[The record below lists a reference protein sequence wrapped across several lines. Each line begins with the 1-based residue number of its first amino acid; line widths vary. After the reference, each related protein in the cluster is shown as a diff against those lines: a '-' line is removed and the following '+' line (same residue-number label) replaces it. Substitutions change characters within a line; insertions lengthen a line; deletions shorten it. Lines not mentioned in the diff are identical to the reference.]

1 MNVGS
6 VSLVVHEGKPKAVE
20 LSKELLAVL
29 DGRGIDL
36 VETGADLVVSLG
48 GDGTVLRAARVAHEA
63 DAPLLA
69 VNLGT
74 LGYLTEVDASDAAA
88 SLERIFAGDFVIEDR
103 MMLDSEATTAEAGA
117 ERFVG
122 LNEALVER
130 SSRYRLVR
138 LEVRV
143 GGERL
148 ATFNADGVIVATPT
162 GSTAYAL
169 SAGGPIVSPRA
180 ECLLVV
186 PVSPHMI
193 FSRAVVLSPQDEVE
207 IRIGGD
213 HADASS
219 GRPQDASL
227 VLDGGLGRT
236 LTTGDS
242 VVVKRHERPLKLVR
256 MTGPGFLER
265 LRSKLDLPN

>member
-1 MNVGS
+1 MNVKS
-6 VSLVVHEGKPKAVE
+6 VSLVVHDGKPKAVE
-20 LSKELLAVL
+20 LEKELLAIL
-29 DGRGIDL
+29 GDRGIAVVDA
-36 VETGADLVVSLG
+36 GADLVVSLG
-48 GDGTVLRAARVAHEA
+48 GDGTVLRAARVAHGS

-74 LGYLTEVDASDAAA
+74 LGYLTEVDAADAGS

-103 MMLDSEATTAEAGA
+103 MMLECETGTSDELQ
-117 ERFVG
+117 RFVG
-122 LNEALVER
+122 LNEVLVER

-138 LEVRV
+138 LEVKV

-169 SAGGPIVSPRA
+169 SAGGPIVSPRT

-186 PVSPHMI
+186 PVSPYMI
-193 FSRAVVLSPQDEVE
+193 FSRAVVLSSQDEVE
-207 IRIGGD
+207 IRVGGD
-213 HADASS
+213 QAEDGHV
-219 GRPQDASL
+219 RPQEASV
-227 VLDGGLGRT
+227 VLDGTLGRT
-236 LTTGDS
+236 LTTGGS
-242 VVVKRHERPLKLVR
+242 VVVKKHERPLKLVR

-265 LRSKLDLPN
+265 LRSKLDLPS

>member
-1 MNVGS
+1 
-6 VSLVVHEGKPKAVE
+6 
-20 LSKELLAVL
+20 
-29 DGRGIDL
+29 
-36 VETGADLVVSLG
+36 VVSLG
-48 GDGTVLRAARVAHEA
+48 GDGTVLRAARLAHAA

-74 LGYLTEVDASDAAA
+74 LGYLTEVDASEAGA
-88 SLERIFAGDFVIEDR
+88 SLERILAGDFVIEDR
-103 MMLDSEATTAEAGA
+103 MMLDSEATTEAGT
-117 ERFVG
+117 ESFIG

-169 SAGGPIVSPRA
+169 SAGGPIVSPHA

-207 IRIGGD
+207 IRVGGD
-213 HADASS
+213 PPDGGS
-219 GRPQDASL
+219 GRPQEASL

-242 VVVKRHERPLKLVR
+242 VLVKRHERPLRLVR

>member
-1 MNVGS
+1 MNVRS
-6 VSLVVHEGKPKAVE
+6 VSLVVHDGKPKAVE

-29 DGRGIDL
+29 DKRGIDL

-48 GDGTVLRAARVAHEA
+48 GDGTVLRAARVAHQA

-74 LGYLTEVDASDAAA
+74 LGYLTEVDASEAGP
-88 SLERIFAGDFVIEDR
+88 SLERIFAGDFDIEDR
-103 MMLDSEATTAEAGA
+103 MMLDSEATTAAGVQ
-117 ERFVG
+117 RFVG
-122 LNEALVER
+122 LNEILVER

-138 LEVRV
+138 LEVGV
-143 GGERL
+143 SGERL
-148 ATFNADGVIVATPT
+148 ATFDADGVIVATPT

-207 IRIGGD
+207 IRVGGD
-213 HADASS
+213 QRDAGGGSV
-219 GRPQDASL
+219 QEASL
-227 VLDGGLGRT
+227 VLDGALGRT

-242 VVVKRHERPLKLVR
+242 VVVKRHERPLRLVR
-256 MTGPGFLER
+256 MKGPGFLER